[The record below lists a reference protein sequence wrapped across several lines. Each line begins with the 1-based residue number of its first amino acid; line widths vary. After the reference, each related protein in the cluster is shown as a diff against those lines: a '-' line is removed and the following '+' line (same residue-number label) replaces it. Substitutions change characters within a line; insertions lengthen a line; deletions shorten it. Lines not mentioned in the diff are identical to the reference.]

1 MIITTRFNDVEV
13 KRMKRSEDFKLRIQM
28 WDEDG
33 QLYSTDSFLGVY
45 VDDYIN
51 GRSDITQ
58 DIIQEACDNILED
71 LDEDI
76 VKIKSINIVAEQD
89 IRSTPYESRNL
100 FDE

>member
-33 QLYSTDSFLGVY
+33 QLYSTDSILGAY

-51 GRSDITQ
+51 GRRDITQ
-58 DIIQEACDNILED
+58 DVIQEACDKILED

-89 IRSTPYESRNL
+89 IRTTPYESRNM